1 MCKILKKYNN
11 MRSFRIVLSLLVVL
25 FSTVVSAQEL
35 TARLEMLEIGAQ
47 VGGGFAWNKGLPLN
61 GISRSASFGWFPD
74 KEVPAM
80 ETYGGM
86 LRCNLD
92 ERWTVQV
99 QAMTQRLMF
108 NEQLAKTYPSE
119 NPPVYS
125 YYNTM
130 CNLDAMTEINILKY
144 GFSRDRLR
152 NVYTIVPYVAVGLG
166 MSIYNQN
173 ATFAFQNKGDGQ
185 SKFNTS
191 YPAIGKDRSVAM
203 YVPFGLGMKMRL
215 TGNLQIKFSCQY
227 DLYVAGKDGFVD
239 FYGATYTD
247 KNDIVVR
254 KNNSGLSDKELIN
267 SLSQVDDMRKPRYDD
282 LKKAYTKAYKNG
294 EASIVDNNHN
304 LVFAVGLIFNFTK
317 TYRDMIIEY

>member
-1 MCKILKKYNN
+1 

-86 LRCNLD
+86 LRCNID

-152 NVYTIVPYVAVGLG
+152 NVYTIVP
-166 MSIYNQN
+166 
-173 ATFAFQNKGDGQ
+173 
-185 SKFNTS
+185 S
-191 YPAIGKDRSVAM
+191 YGGYS
-203 YVPFGLGMKMRL
+203 
-215 TGNLQIKFSCQY
+215 
-227 DLYVAGKDGFVD
+227 
-239 FYGATYTD
+239 YT
-247 KNDIVVR
+247 V
-254 KNNSGLSDKELIN
+254 SS
-267 SLSQVDDMRKPRYDD
+267 
-282 LKKAYTKAYKNG
+282 
-294 EASIVDNNHN
+294 
-304 LVFAVGLIFNFTK
+304 
-317 TYRDMIIEY
+317 